1 VPRPQCLA
9 VRCRAAT
16 VLDAALGTIEKL
28 SVVLTKKGRQCFS
41 QWQITVISIV
51 FTIGKGHGIVK
62 KSSCV
67 LSTELFWGIVFYI
80 MCGILLCLGIT
91 VSGMYLHH
99 MNLILYVKVYVMSS
113 HQLPK
118 ISSLVHQVKT
128 FLAFEWMHMSNWDAT
143 AEKSENFTTVY
154 HCLEL

>member
-1 VPRPQCLA
+1 VAGVLPTCPPIWLCTAERVGPVESRIPIQGPKGQYQPCLGGWSSLRGQCSAAAPVPSGPVSRGHSA
-9 VRCRAAT
+9 GCRSRHHRETECGAYQ
-16 VLDAALGTIEKL
+16 
-28 SVVLTKKGRQCFS
+28 KGRQCFS

-62 KSSCV
+62 NSSCV

-99 MNLILYVKVYVMSS
+99 MNLIL
-113 HQLPK
+113 
-118 ISSLVHQVKT
+118 
-128 FLAFEWMHMSNWDAT
+128 
-143 AEKSENFTTVY
+143 
-154 HCLEL
+154 

>member
-1 VPRPQCLA
+1 MAGVLPTCPPIWLCTAERVGPVESNIPGYLFKVPRGNTNRVWAGGRRCGASAVPRPQCLA

-28 SVVLTKKGRQCFS
+28 SVLLTKKGRQCFS

-51 FTIGKGHGIVK
+51 FTIGIGHGIVK
-62 KSSCV
+62 NSSCV

-99 MNLILYVKVYVMSS
+99 MNLIL
-113 HQLPK
+113 
-118 ISSLVHQVKT
+118 
-128 FLAFEWMHMSNWDAT
+128 
-143 AEKSENFTTVY
+143 
-154 HCLEL
+154 

>member
-1 VPRPQCLA
+1 MFVRFHQLA
-9 VRCRAAT
+9 VSDSPLVCIAPHLNFSNDGRENRSCREQYSRIPIQGPKGQYQPC
-16 VLDAALGTIEKL
+16 LGGWSSLQLEKL
-28 SVVLTKKGRQCFS
+28 SVLLTKKGRQCFS

-51 FTIGKGHGIVK
+51 FTIGKGHGKVK

-99 MNLILYVKVYVMSS
+99 MNLIL
-113 HQLPK
+113 
-118 ISSLVHQVKT
+118 
-128 FLAFEWMHMSNWDAT
+128 
-143 AEKSENFTTVY
+143 
-154 HCLEL
+154 

>member
-1 VPRPQCLA
+1 VFGRVVVAAASAVPRPQYLA
-9 VRCRAAT
+9 VRYRAAT

-28 SVVLTKKGRQCFS
+28 SVLLTKKGRQCFS

-99 MNLILYVKVYVMSS
+99 MNLIL
-113 HQLPK
+113 
-118 ISSLVHQVKT
+118 
-128 FLAFEWMHMSNWDAT
+128 
-143 AEKSENFTTVY
+143 
-154 HCLEL
+154 